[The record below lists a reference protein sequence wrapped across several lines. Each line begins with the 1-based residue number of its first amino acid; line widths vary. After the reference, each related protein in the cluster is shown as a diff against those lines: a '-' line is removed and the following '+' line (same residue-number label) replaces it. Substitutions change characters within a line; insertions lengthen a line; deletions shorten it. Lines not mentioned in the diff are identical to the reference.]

1 LDFNFAFG
9 TQFGKHLPII
19 LQSEISECGL
29 ASLAMIGV
37 YYGHDVDLNGLRQR
51 FAPSLKGT
59 TLHDL
64 MAMANALGFGCR
76 ALRVEMEHV
85 EDLQLPCILHWDLNH
100 YVVLKEVRRN
110 RITIHDPARGLVR
123 LTLAQMS
130 LHFSGVV
137 LELTPTAE
145 FRPQSIQVPLR
156 LNQLWSRMTGWRS
169 GLLQTLFLSVVVQLF
184 VLAAPFYLQ
193 LVIDEVVPRL
203 DAQFLGLLTIAFG
216 LMYLLQAL
224 TEALRSW
231 TIVVLGQT
239 MTFQM
244 TGNVLRHLLRL
255 PITFFER
262 RFVGDVMSRVGSTRY
277 IQDTL
282 TQTVVAALI
291 DGVLAAV
298 TGILMLI
305 YSPILGAIVIGSVA
319 ILAAVAFVLYPVRRR
334 RQEEE
339 LVARGQ
345 EQSHIIESILAI
357 PTVKI
362 FGRELE
368 RESSWRNLFA
378 KVINANVAVR
388 RLEIALDMTQTALFG
403 VQLVLVVYWGAK
415 SIIAGDFTVGMMFAF
430 MAYRQN
436 FVERSRALIQRGMEL
451 RLVVLHL
458 NRLSDIVQTPRDEDG
473 AVQAV
478 RAEDLRGS
486 IQLQNVTFRYAPS
499 EPFVVKNVNLTIQAG
514 EFVAIVG
521 ASGSGKTTLLKLILG
536 LYEPSEGR
544 VLVDDLPLSS
554 LGIRTWR
561 SRIGV
566 VQQDDR
572 LLAGS
577 IADNISFFATN
588 SNMERIRECAA
599 LAQIDDDIMQMPM
612 NYLSIVGEMGS
623 AFSGGQRQRILLA
636 RALYARPRILF
647 LDEGT
652 AHLDPA
658 TESIVSETIQNMSI
672 TRVIIAH
679 RPELVRRADCVYEM
693 RAGKIVKVGP
703 TECAPP

>member
-1 LDFNFAFG
+1 LSFDSPFNIAFG
-9 TQFGKHLPII
+9 RRLPLI

-29 ASLAMIGV
+29 AALAMIGV

-64 MAMANALGFGCR
+64 MAIANTLDFGCR
-76 ALRVEMEHV
+76 ALRIEMNHV
-85 EDLQLPCILHWDLNH
+85 PELQLPCILHWDLNH
-100 YVVLKEVRRN
+100 YVVLKEIRRN
-110 RITIHDPARGLVR
+110 HVIIHDPASGVAR
-123 LTLAQMS
+123 LTLAEMS
-130 LHFSGVV
+130 MHFSGVV

-145 FRPQSIQVPLR
+145 FRPQTIQIPLR

-169 GLLQTLFLSVVVQLF
+169 GLAQTLFLSAVLQLF

-193 LVIDEVVPRL
+193 LVIDEAVPRL
-203 DAQFLGLLTIAFG
+203 DLQFLGLLTFAFG
-216 LMYLLQAL
+216 LMYLFQAL
-224 TEALRSW
+224 TEGLRSW
-231 TIVVLGQT
+231 TIVVLSQT

-244 TGNVLRHLLRL
+244 TGNVVRHLLRL
-255 PITFFER
+255 PITFFEK
-262 RFVGDVMSRVGSTRY
+262 RFVGDVMSRMSSTRY
-277 IQDTL
+277 IQEAL
-282 TQTVVAALI
+282 TQSVVAALI
-291 DGVLAAV
+291 DGGLAAI
-298 TGILMLI
+298 TGILMLV
-305 YSPILGAIVIGSVA
+305 YSPILGAIVIAS
-319 ILAAVAFVLYPVRRR
+319 LAMLAVVAFFLYPIRRR

-339 LVARGQ
+339 LIARGQ

-357 PTVKI
+357 PTVKV
-362 FGRELE
+362 FGREFE
-368 RESSWRNLFA
+368 REARWRNLFA

-388 RLEIALDMTQTALFG
+388 RLEIVLESTQTALFG
-403 VQLVLVVYWGAK
+403 VQLVLVVYCGAK
-415 SIIAGDFTVGMMFAF
+415 SVIAGTFTVGMMFAF
-430 MAYRQN
+430 MSYRQN
-436 FVERSRALIQRGMEL
+436 FVERGRALIQRGLEI

-458 NRLSDIVQTPRDEDG
+458 NRLSDIVQTPRDEDSTMH
-473 AVQAV
+473 AV
-478 RAEDLRGS
+478 RADDIRGG
-486 IQLQNVTFRYAPS
+486 IQLENVAFRYASS
-499 EPFVVKNVNLTIQAG
+499 EPFVVKDVSLSIQPG
-514 EFVAIVG
+514 EFIAIVG

-536 LYEPSEGR
+536 LYDPTDGR
-544 VLVDDLPLSS
+544 ILVDGLPRSS

-577 IADNISFFATN
+577 IADNISFFAPI

-612 NYLSIVGEMGS
+612 NYLSMIGEMGS

-636 RALYARPRILF
+636 RALYAKPQILF

-658 TESIVSETIQNMSI
+658 TETLVSETIQKMSI
-672 TRVIIAH
+672 TRVVIAH
-679 RPELVRRADCVYEM
+679 RPELVRRADHVYEM
-693 RAGKIVKVGP
+693 RAGKLLELNSG
-703 TECAPP
+703 A